1 MILKFIIIFFSF
13 LSLTNCKDGKQKE
26 NKEQNCYE
34 IKDNFIYLNFYN
46 NSKKDEYILKLTSI
60 MDKEFYLLKDYFE
73 IKNDTLYINITN
85 RSHISLSHKSSNTK
99 IEVKNDT
106 IKLEKGKRLQQLFKL
121 KEDFN
126 YIILE
131 SDNFFEKCN

>member
-13 LSLTNCKDGKQKE
+13 LSLTNCKDGEQKE

-34 IKDNFIYLNFYN
+34 IKDNFIYLNFSN
-46 NSKKDEYILKLTSI
+46 NRKEDEYIPKLTSI
-60 MDKEFYLLKDYFE
+60 IDKEFYLLKDYFE
-73 IKNDTLYINITN
+73 IKNDTLYISVTN
-85 RSHISLSHKSSNTK
+85 TSHISLSHKSSNTK
-99 IEVKNDT
+99 IEVKNDG
-106 IKLEKGKRLQQLFKL
+106 IKLEKGKRTQQLFKL

-131 SDNFFEKCN
+131 SNNLFEKCN